1 MKKIFTYAF
10 ILLTTTL
17 LFSGCA
23 GMKADNQPLQFSP
36 QKFESGKY
44 ESKIDNFQIILDA
57 SMTMGDYGNKNFAS
71 AKNFVTSVNQ
81 SLPADLD
88 VNGGLRTFGHDDRQ
102 SKMLTDLAYGM
113 AKYSQSGLQTGIDS
127 VKYVGGNSPLY
138 AALDAATAD
147 LKNAG
152 GKSAIVVVS
161 DGLQMES
168 APVAAANLKNE
179 LGDNVCIYTVWIGDN
194 PAGQMLLE
202 KVAKAGGCGSAYNG
216 GALTNADSLGA
227 FVEQVFLAQ
236 KAVAKP
242 APKPAPAPAPAP
254 VVMAK
259 EVVTFNLLFGF
270 DKAVITDEMIP
281 ILEQAKIILNEDKTA
296 RFTVSGHTC
305 SMGPESYN
313 QGLSERRAAAV
324 RNWLVAN
331 GVAASRLDVN
341 GYGEARPKF
350 DNAIKEGRRL
360 NRRVELES
368 K

>member
-1 MKKIFTYAF
+1 MKKMFTYAF
-10 ILLTTTL
+10 ILLTTTM

-23 GMKADNQPLQFSP
+23 GMKADNQPLQFSS

-57 SMTMGDYGNKNFAS
+57 SMTMGNKWNKNFVS

-81 SLPADLD
+81 SLPADLA
-88 VNGGLRTFGHDDRQ
+88 VNAGLRSFGHDDRQ
-102 SKMLTDLAYGM
+102 SKMLTALPYGM
-113 AKYSQSGLQTGIDS
+113 TRYSQSGLQAGIDS
-127 VKYVGGNSPLY
+127 VKFAGGNSPLY

-147 LKNAG
+147 LKSAG
-152 GKSAIVVVS
+152 GKSAVVVVS
-161 DGLQMES
+161 DGLQMDS
-168 APVAAANLKNE
+168 APAAAANLKNE
-179 LGDNVCIYTVWIGDN
+179 LGANVCIYTVWIGDN

-216 GALTNADSLGA
+216 ADLTNAGSLGA
-227 FVEQVFLAQ
+227 FVENVFLAK

-254 VVMAK
+254 VVVAK

-270 DKAVITDEMIP
+270 DKADITDEMIP
-281 ILEQAKIILNEDKTA
+281 ILEQAKVILNEDKAA

-305 SMGPESYN
+305 SMGPDAYN

-341 GYGEARPKF
+341 GYGEAKPKF
-350 DNAIKEGRRL
+350 DNETREGRRL

-368 K
+368 R